1 MAPMAETTHGSLR
14 DQLEDE
20 RNRLVGQL
28 REMGRGPGGTLSF
41 DEGFADSGQV
51 TAERGEVD
59 ALAGTLLET
68 LQEIEDALQKF
79 AAGTYGECESCG
91 NAIAPARLEAMPA
104 ARLCIDCASKRR

>member
-1 MAPMAETTHGSLR
+1 MAEMTHASLR

-20 RNRLVGQL
+20 RTRLVGQL
-28 REMGRGPGGTLSF
+28 KEMGRGPGGTLSF

-68 LQEIEDALQKF
+68 LQEIEDALDKF
-79 AAGTYGECESCG
+79 AAGTYGQCESCG
-91 NAIAPARLEAMPA
+91 KTIAKARLEAMPA
-104 ARLCIDCASKRR
+104 ARLCIECASKRR

>member
-1 MAPMAETTHGSLR
+1 MAETTHASLR

-20 RNRLVGQL
+20 RARLVGQL
-28 REMGRGPGGTLSF
+28 RQMGRGTEGSLSF

-68 LQEIEDALQKF
+68 LQEIEDALGKF
-79 AAGTYGECESCG
+79 EAGTYGQCESCG
-91 NAIAPARLEAMPA
+91 NPIAEARLEAMPA
-104 ARLCIDCASKRR
+104 ARLCIACASKRR